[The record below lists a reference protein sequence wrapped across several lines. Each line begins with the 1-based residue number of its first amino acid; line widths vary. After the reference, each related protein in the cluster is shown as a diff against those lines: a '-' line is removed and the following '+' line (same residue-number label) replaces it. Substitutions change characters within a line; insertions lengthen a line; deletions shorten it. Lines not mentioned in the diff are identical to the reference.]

1 MAKGGRVFLDKIFPD
16 HWSFMLGEISLYSF
30 VVLLATGVFLS
41 LYFVPSTQQVIYH
54 GSYKPLDGQW
64 VSEAYR
70 STVGI
75 SFDVR
80 GGLLIRQMH
89 HWAADIFTG
98 SIIVHMGRIFFTGAF
113 RKPRELNWLIG
124 TTMLILAILEGFIG
138 YSLPDDLISGT
149 GLRIG
154 YSIAESIPFVG
165 SYLVTFLWGGQFPG
179 SGVIIPRF
187 FIIHVLIIPLVL
199 IGLLS
204 AHLGL
209 LVRQK
214 HTQFKGEGRTENNVV
229 GSPMF
234 PTFMAKTTGFLFMV
248 TAATAL
254 LGAFAQ
260 INPIWQF
267 GSYDASKISYA
278 VQPDWY
284 MGWLDGA
291 LRIMPSWELAFWGHT
306 VPLEVFLPAVV
317 FPGIVF
323 TIAHHVADDRTPVHG
338 GQRTAQ
344 PARPAAGQTQAHGV
358 PAWPFFAMLFTLF
371 AASSTDVLANF
382 FHVSLNQV
390 LWFFR
395 FAVFIVPIV
404 SGLVAYQLC
413 REMQGVHGIGKRKR
427 AVIVQRSAE
436 GEYSTVESA
445 PRPDD
450 EHERARPRAG
460 AGAHRHRAVEQRR
473 HPSARELAH
482 GRSTGQPLSTRR
494 GRVTARD
501 LWVAAES
508 VHAVTYFAPECRTA
522 LREAGLRGFW
532 SGYFAARAAPLGRVG
547 AGPVT
552 AAFFNFH
559 PAMVAR
565 AVPGLLGRR
574 GARDA
579 LPGAGHRGGGGAR
592 RGVPR
597 RGAVRAAG
605 VPAAAAA
612 GGGERAT
619 GPDGSWPA
627 PTGHCGPALRRRWGP
642 GGSARPGKPA
652 RPCAS
657 TAATGTL
664 PRS

>member
-1 MAKGGRVFLDKIFPD
+1 MSATAARTKRSTKAAKGPFGQVGKIVDELDDRLGVAKGGRVFLDKIFPD
-16 HWSFMLGEISLYSF
+16 HWSFMLGEIALYSF

-64 VSEAYR
+64 VSEAYK

-98 SIIVHMGRIFFTGAF
+98 SIIVHMARIFFTGAF
-113 RKPRELNWLIG
+113 RKPRELNWTIG
-124 TTMLILAILEGFIG
+124 LTMLVLAIFEGFIG

-154 YSIAESIPFVG
+154 YSIAESIPVVG
-165 SYLVTFLWGGQFPG
+165 SYVVSFLWGGRFPG
-179 SGVIIPRF
+179 DIIIPRF

-214 HTQFKGEGRTENNVV
+214 HTQFKGEGRTEHNVV

-291 LRIMPSWELAFWGHT
+291 LRIMPSWELTGLGHT

-317 FPGIVF
+317 FPGLIF
-323 TIAHHVADDRTPVHG
+323 TLCGIWPGLERRVTGDNELHNLLDRPRDRPK
-338 GQRTAQ
+338 RTA
-344 PARPAAGQTQAHGV
+344 AGVAV
-358 PAWPFFAMLFTLF
+358 FALLFTLF

-395 FAVFIVPIV
+395 FATIIVPIIA
-404 SGLVAYQLC
+404 GLVTYQLC

-427 AVIVQRSAE
+427 AVIVSLSAE
-436 GEYSTVESA
+436 GAYSTVPAA

-450 EHERARPRAG
+450 QH
-460 AGAHRHRAVEQRR
+460 
-473 HPSARELAH
+473 SELDPEPVPV
-482 GRSTGQPLSTRR
+482 RIDIEPLSNGATREP
-494 GRVTARD
+494 
-501 LWVAAES
+501 ES
-508 VHAVTYFAPECRTA
+508 
-522 LREAGLRGFW
+522 
-532 SGYFAARAAPLGRVG
+532 S
-547 AGPVT
+547 
-552 AAFFNFH
+552 
-559 PAMVAR
+559 
-565 AVPGLLGRR
+565 
-574 GARDA
+574 
-579 LPGAGHRGGGGAR
+579 
-592 RGVPR
+592 
-597 RGAVRAAG
+597 
-605 VPAAAAA
+605 
-612 GGGERAT
+612 
-619 GPDGSWPA
+619 
-627 PTGHCGPALRRRWGP
+627 PTGVRQVTR
-642 GGSARPGKPA
+642 
-652 RPCAS
+652 
-657 TAATGTL
+657 
-664 PRS
+664 

>member
-1 MAKGGRVFLDKIFPD
+1 MSDTAAKTKRNTRAVMGPYGHVGKIVGELDDRLGVAKGGRVFLDKIFPD
-16 HWSFMLGEISLYSF
+16 HWSFMLGEIALYSF

-64 VSEAYR
+64 VSEAYK

-98 SIIVHMGRIFFTGAF
+98 SIVVHMARIFFTGAF
-113 RKPRELNWLIG
+113 RKPRELNWTIG
-124 TTMLILAILEGFIG
+124 LTMLILAIFEGFIG

-154 YSIAESIPFVG
+154 YSIAESIPLVG
-165 SYLVTFLWGGQFPG
+165 SYVVSFLWGGRFPG
-179 SGVIIPRF
+179 DIIIPRF

-214 HTQFKGEGRTENNVV
+214 HTQFKGEGRTEDNVV

-248 TAATAL
+248 TAASAL

-291 LRIMPSWELAFWGHT
+291 LRIMPSWELTGLGHT

-317 FPGIVF
+317 FPGLIF
-323 TIAHHVADDRTPVHG
+323 TLCGVWPMLERRVTGDNEMHNLLDRPRDRPK
-338 GQRTAQ
+338 RTA
-344 PARPAAGQTQAHGV
+344 AGVAV
-358 PAWPFFAMLFTLF
+358 FALLFTLF

-395 FAVFIVPIV
+395 IAVIVVPIIA
-404 SGLVAYQLC
+404 GLVAYQLC
-413 REMQGVHGIGKRKR
+413 REMQGVHGIGQRKR
-427 AVIVQRSAE
+427 AVIVRRSVE
-436 GEYSTVESA
+436 GAYSTVPAE
-445 PRPDD
+445 
-450 EHERARPRAG
+450 PRADDQH
-460 AGAHRHRAVEQRR
+460 A
-473 HPSARELAH
+473 ELDPEPVPV
-482 GRSTGQPLSTRR
+482 RIDIEPLSNGSTREP
-494 GRVTARD
+494 
-501 LWVAAES
+501 ES
-508 VHAVTYFAPECRTA
+508 
-522 LREAGLRGFW
+522 
-532 SGYFAARAAPLGRVG
+532 S
-547 AGPVT
+547 
-552 AAFFNFH
+552 
-559 PAMVAR
+559 
-565 AVPGLLGRR
+565 
-574 GARDA
+574 
-579 LPGAGHRGGGGAR
+579 
-592 RGVPR
+592 
-597 RGAVRAAG
+597 
-605 VPAAAAA
+605 
-612 GGGERAT
+612 
-619 GPDGSWPA
+619 
-627 PTGHCGPALRRRWGP
+627 PTGVRQVSR
-642 GGSARPGKPA
+642 
-652 RPCAS
+652 
-657 TAATGTL
+657 
-664 PRS
+664 